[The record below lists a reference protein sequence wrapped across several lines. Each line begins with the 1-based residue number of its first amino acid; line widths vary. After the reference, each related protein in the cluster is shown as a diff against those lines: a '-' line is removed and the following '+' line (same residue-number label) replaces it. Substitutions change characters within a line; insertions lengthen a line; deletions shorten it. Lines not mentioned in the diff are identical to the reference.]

1 VAGEP
6 ALLAVG
12 VLLFAAA
19 GAAVV
24 VGLVRRRQLMG
35 ELLTITPPRG
45 VLVGVALITL
55 VASASGVAS
64 ILVEGRP

>member
-1 VAGEP
+1 
-6 ALLAVG
+6 
-12 VLLFAAA
+12 
-19 GAAVV
+19 
-24 VGLVRRRQLMG
+24 MG

-55 VASASGVAS
+55 IASASGVAS